1 MTYKLLHALWY
12 LLSLLPFRVLYGISD
27 GLYLI
32 LYHGLKYRRRV
43 IWKNISESFPDKTP
57 EEQEAIIRSFY
68 HWLCDYFV
76 ETIKLMSLSPKT
88 LKKRMVF
95 TGIETLNAYSEAGR
109 SCALY
114 LGHYGQWEWI
124 SSLPLWMSPKAIP
137 LQVYHVLE
145 NPLFDRLMLH
155 ARQRQGAVSVPIAE
169 TLRRVASYNQQK
181 QPIVIGY
188 IADQVPFWNN
198 IHHWVDFL
206 HHDTP
211 VLTGSERIIKRMNE
225 VPFYC
230 EVSRV
235 RRGYYRCDLKLM
247 TDDPQHYPDYAL
259 TDQYFRLLEQN
270 ILRDPALYLWSHNR
284 WKRTREEYNLRYDEE
299 TGRVDLGPLEE
310 ILARKQKATSL

>member
-1 MTYKLLHALWY
+1 MTYHLLRALWY
-12 LLSLLPFRVLYGISD
+12 LLSLLPFWVLYRISD
-27 GLYLI
+27 GLYLL
-32 LYHGLKYRRRV
+32 LYHGIKYRRRV
-43 IWKNISESFPDKTP
+43 IWKNITESFPEKTAQ
-57 EEQEAIIRSFY
+57 EQEAIVRGFY
-68 HWLCDYFV
+68 RWLCDYFV
-76 ETIKLMSLSPKT
+76 ETLKLMSLSPKA

-95 TGIETLNAYSEAGR
+95 TGTEALNAYADQGR

-124 SSLPLWMSPKAIP
+124 SSLPLWMNPKAVP

-155 ARQRQGAVSVPIAE
+155 ARERQGAVCVPIAE
-169 TLRRVASYNQQK
+169 TLRRVASYQQAG

-211 VLTGSERIIKRMNE
+211 VLTGSERIVKRMDE
-225 VPFYC
+225 VPFFG
-230 EVSRV
+230 EITRVS
-235 RRGYYRCDLKLM
+235 RGYYRCDLRLM
-247 TDDPQHYPDYAL
+247 TDEPKRLPDFAL
-259 TDQYFRLLEQN
+259 TDQYFHLLEQN
-270 ILRDPALYLWSHNR
+270 ILRDPSLYLWSHNR
-284 WKRTREEYNLRYDEE
+284 WKRTRQEYNLRFDEA

-310 ILARKQKATSL
+310 ILARKQKTSPQ

>member
-1 MTYKLLHALWY
+1 MTYKLLHTLWY
-12 LLSLLPFRVLYGISD
+12 LLSLLPFWVLYRLSD
-27 GLYLI
+27 GLYLL
-32 LYHGLKYRRRV
+32 LYYGIKYRHRV
-43 IWKNISESFPDKTP
+43 IRKNIAESFPEKSA
-57 EEQEAIIRSFY
+57 EEQEEIVRGFY
-68 HWLCDYFV
+68 RWLGDYFV
-76 ETIKLMSLSPKT
+76 ETLKLMSLSPKA

-95 TGIETLNAYSEAGR
+95 TGTEELNAYADQGR

-124 SSLPLWMSPKAIP
+124 SSLPLWMNPKAVP

-155 ARQRQGAVSVPIAE
+155 ARERQGAICVPIAE
-169 TLRRVASYNQQK
+169 TLRRVVSYQQADT
-181 QPIVIGY
+181 PIVIGY

-211 VLTGSERIIKRMNE
+211 VLTGSERIIKRLDE

-230 EVSRV
+230 EVTRL
-235 RRGYYRCDLKLM
+235 RRGYYRCDLRLM
-247 TDDPQHYPDYAL
+247 TSEPKAQPDFAL
-259 TDQYFRLLEQN
+259 TDHYFQLLEAN
-270 ILRDPALYLWSHNR
+270 IRRDPSLYLWSHNR
-284 WKRTREEYNLRYDEE
+284 WKRTREEYNLRYDSK

-310 ILARKQKATSL
+310 ILARQSSKSSS